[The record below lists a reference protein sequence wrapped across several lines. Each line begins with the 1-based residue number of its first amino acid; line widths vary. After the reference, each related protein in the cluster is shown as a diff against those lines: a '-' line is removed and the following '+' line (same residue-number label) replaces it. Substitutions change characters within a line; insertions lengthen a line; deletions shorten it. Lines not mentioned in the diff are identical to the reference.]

1 MKFRISTVGLT
12 VLVTAALILGIV
24 PKARAAD
31 KVIFLLDWL
40 YGGKH
45 APFFVAR
52 DKGFFKKNGLDVTIL
67 KGGGSGKAA
76 TFVDTGQA
84 DYSYGD
90 FLTAVKLMS
99 KGAKNRAVGVGMA
112 FNGGAFAF
120 LEGSGIKTPKDLEG
134 KRFGTTA
141 RGFGIILL
149 PALAAA
155 SGFDDKKVIVK
166 IMKGSVRTPAMFE
179 GKIDFMS
186 ATNGSSIQRLAIL
199 AKRNGKKAK
208 YLFFKNMGLETYGH
222 VLQTQAERIKK
233 NPDQVRRF
241 VTAVFDASAWS
252 IKNPKE
258 ALEIYIK
265 ANPHKDREISWEQMR
280 ASLTDVQD
288 PETAKL
294 GLGYMKESM
303 VKKSV
308 AIANKYFKLS
318 PQVDH
323 KMTYT
328 NQFIRKNPAM

>member
-1 MKFRISTVGLT
+1 MRYRISTLGLT

-24 PKARAAD
+24 PKARAAE
-31 KVIFLLDWL
+31 KVKFLLDWL

-52 DKGFFKKNGLDVTIL
+52 DNGYFKKNGLDVTIL
-67 KGGGSGKAA
+67 EGKGSGKAA
-76 TFVDTGQA
+76 AFIDTGQV

-90 FLTAVKLMS
+90 FLTAIKLMS
-99 KGAKNRAVGVGMA
+99 KGGKNRAVGVGMTV
-112 FNGGAFAF
+112 NSGAFAF

-141 RGFGIILL
+141 RGFALIVM

-179 GKIDFMS
+179 EKIEFMG

-208 YLFFKNMGLETYGH
+208 YLFFKDMGLETYGH
-222 VLQTQAERIKK
+222 VLQTQAERTKK

-241 VTAVFDASAWS
+241 VTAVFDAAAWS

-258 ALEIYIK
+258 ALEIYMK
-265 ANPHKDREISWEQMR
+265 ANPHKDREISWDQIQ
-280 ASLTDVQD
+280 AALIDHQD
-288 PETAKL
+288 PETVKL
-294 GLGYMKESM
+294 GLGYMKDSM
-303 VKKSV
+303 MKKSV

-318 PQVDH
+318 PPVDY

-328 NQFIRKNPAM
+328 NQFIRKSPRM

>member
-1 MKFRISTVGLT
+1 MRFRIGTAVLSLLVAASLIFGVGSEAK
-12 VLVTAALILGIV
+12 AAESV
-24 PKARAAD
+24 K
-31 KVIFLLDWL
+31 FLLDWL

-67 KGGGSGKAA
+67 KGHGSGKAA
-76 TFVDTGQA
+76 TFVDTGQV

-141 RGFGIILL
+141 RGFGIILM

-179 GKIDFMS
+179 DKIDFMS

-241 VTAVFDASAWS
+241 VTAVFDASAWA
-252 IKNPKE
+252 IKNPEE
-258 ALEIYIK
+258 ALEIYMK
-265 ANPHKDREISWEQMR
+265 ANPHKDREISREQMR